1 MCSGNSGKIFRKLIP
16 KSFNFHIEIKST
28 SMGLKN
34 TVKPTKK
41 KLIFLVGF
49 LFIGMVLLFSGGKKE
64 RVVQISPVPADSV
77 LVKKHLVALTQ
88 TAQFRNHKN
97 IDQLNTVAD
106 YIHQTFSTYADS
118 TAFQEYTVNGQV
130 YKNVICS
137 FGTGNSKRIIIG
149 AHYDVC
155 GDQQGADDNATGVT
169 ALLELARML
178 QNQKLKYR
186 VDLVAYTLEEP
197 PYFRTENMGSYVHTK
212 YLKDNNINV
221 YGMASVEMIGYFKD
235 EKGSQDFPIG
245 ALSWIYGDKGDFI
258 TLVKKFSGAGPFVGN
273 FIDRFKGSNQ
283 IKAETFPAPKFVVG
297 VDYSDH
303 LNYWEFDFPALMITD
318 TSFFRNKNYHKTT
331 DTLETLDTKRMTKV
345 IDAIFLS
352 IIHLK

>member
-1 MCSGNSGKIFRKLIP
+1 
-16 KSFNFHIEIKST
+16 
-28 SMGLKN
+28 MGLKN
-34 TVKPTKK
+34 ILKPTKK
-41 KLIFLVGF
+41 KLIFFVGF
-49 LFIGMVLLFSGGKKE
+49 LFIAIVLFVSGGKKE
-64 RVVQISPVPADSV
+64 RTVQTSPVPADSTQ
-77 LVKKHLVALTQ
+77 VKKHLIALTQ
-88 TAQFRNHKN
+88 TPQFRNHKN

-106 YIHQTFSTYADS
+106 YIHQTFKTYSDS
-118 TAFQEYTVNGQV
+118 TVFLEYKVGRQG

-137 FGTGNSKRIIIG
+137 FGTENRKRIIIG

-178 QNQKLKYR
+178 KGQKLNYR

-197 PYFRTENMGSYVHTK
+197 PYFRTENMGSYIHAK
-212 YLKDNNINV
+212 YLKDNNIDV

-245 ALSWIYGDKGDFI
+245 VLSWIYGDKGDFI

-273 FIDRFKGSNQ
+273 FIDHFKDSNQ
-283 IKAETFPAPKFVVG
+283 IKTETFPAPKFVGG

-303 LNYWEFDFPALMITD
+303 LNYWKFDFPALMITD
-318 TSFFRNKNYHKTT
+318 TSFFRNKNYHKST
-331 DTLETLDTKRMTKV
+331 DTLETLDIQRMTKV